1 MKTRNQQQQNND
13 DQKRRMIVSQAMA
26 LLAHELSS
34 PESAYAEDL
43 ERLARG
49 EGQIRILDPLEII
62 DEAEMMKVLFSAL
75 KRLVKEKQFT
85 PINTYRVIREH
96 SGALRV
102 LAEK

>member
-1 MKTRNQQQQNND
+1 
-13 DQKRRMIVSQAMA
+13 
-26 LLAHELSS
+26 
-34 PESAYAEDL
+34 
-43 ERLARG
+43 
-49 EGQIRILDPLEII
+49 
-62 DEAEMMKVLFSAL
+62 MMKVLFSAL